1 MLPAGAAT
9 PAASAAAATTAAGS
23 ATAASAEAAAPAA
36 GAAPA
41 ATAAGTTATTPALEA
56 ATAARAATFG
66 TRTGFIHVNGAP
78 PQFRSIQSRDRG
90 FRFIGVRHFDEG
102 ESARLTGFPVIDDG
116 NAIDCPILGKQV
128 E

>member
-1 MLPAGAAT
+1 MNPGIRMIARNRLPAR
-9 PAASAAAATTAAGS
+9 
-23 ATAASAEAAAPAA
+23 AAAPAAA

-41 ATAAGTTATTPALEA
+41 AAGTTTATPPLEA

-78 PQFRSIQSRDRG
+78 PQFSSIQSRDGG

-102 ESARLTGFPVIDDG
+102 ESARLTGFPVIDNG
-116 NAIDCPILGKQV
+116 NAIDCPILCKQV

>member
-1 MLPAGAAT
+1 MSYQGSFPGIRMIVRRMLPAGAAT
-9 PAASAAAATTAAGS
+9 A
-23 ATAASAEAAAPAA
+23 AA

-41 ATAAGTTATTPALEA
+41 ATAAGTTAAAPSLEA

-66 TRTGFIHVNGAP
+66 TRTGFVHVNGAP
-78 PQFRSIQSRDRG
+78 TQLSSIQSRDCG
-90 FRFIGVRHFDEG
+90 LRFIGVRHFDEG

-116 NAIDCPILGKQV
+116 NVIDCPILCKQV